1 MKTNAVMGF
10 AAVVAVLSA
19 STSTVA
25 LSARAEETASVPD
38 VVWVKADKAS
48 FEAHGAVG
56 DGSEE
61 NPFNTIQAGVDNVAV
76 GGTVKIMAGT
86 YDNGEQVYNGHA
98 NRVVISKKVILD
110 GVGGKD
116 GTHIV
121 GKLSTATAAGFG
133 NDTIRCIRVSSTA
146 ANGSIIRNLT
156 LRNGGSYENNS
167 EIHGGAVYHVDNSR

>member
-1 MKTNAVMGF
+1 MSCG
-10 AAVVAVLSA
+10 
-19 STSTVA
+19 
-25 LSARAEETASVPD
+25 
-38 VVWVKADKAS
+38 KADKAS

-56 DGSEE
+56 DGTEE

-86 YDNGEQVYNGHA
+86 YDYGEQVYNGHA

-133 NDTIRCIRVSSTA
+133 NDAIRCIRVSSTA

-167 EIHGGAVYHVDNSR
+167 EIHGKVEDRRFRCLHLD